1 MGSFMPYK
9 NVELLAR
16 AMARLPGYRLR
27 LMSRISDDDRA
38 RIAALAPAESIEF
51 LGGASDEQY
60 TDALLS
66 ATALV
71 SASRDEGFGLP
82 VVEAQALG
90 TPVVLNDIPIFRE
103 IGGPVAGYFD
113 GSSVDSLVSAIR
125 ELEDPEEWQR
135 RSTQAIEWSA
145 RFNWPDAAQQLLE
158 VLTEAHERRSATT
171 R

>member
-1 MGSFMPYK
+1 
-9 NVELLAR
+9 
-16 AMARLPGYRLR
+16 
-27 LMSRISDDDRA
+27 
-38 RIAALAPAESIEF
+38 
-51 LGGASDEQY
+51 
-60 TDALLS
+60 
-66 ATALV
+66 
-71 SASRDEGFGLP
+71 
-82 VVEAQALG
+82 
-90 TPVVLNDIPIFRE
+90 VVLNDIPIFRE